1 MNAQGSAVLTAP
13 EPTAPA
19 DPLPTAAPGPRASFV
34 HERFA
39 AFAASAPDRIAI
51 EDARHRLGHRQAL
64 DWADAL
70 ADRLRAEGAGPEQV
84 VGIHLDR
91 SAEAVVT
98 MLAVLRCG
106 AAYLALPPEYPEDR
120 LAFMVRDS
128 GARVVVTG
136 DAGLPAGLANLAVAV
151 PAGRP
156 DGAPRPAS
164 AAPAVVHPESLAYV
178 IYTSG
183 TTGLPKGV
191 GVTHANVANLVGEAQ
206 RYVCFG
212 AEETFLQMSPLAF
225 DPSAVEI
232 WGALAHGSRLV
243 IAAPSYSAVDELPAV
258 LADKGI
264 TTLGLTPPLFHSLI
278 EKRPEA
284 LDGVRQIMVGGDIL
298 SAAKSRVYVDRA
310 EDRGVTPVL
319 MNVYGPTE
327 CSTFVSAQSMAEV
340 PGDTTRVPVGP
351 PIAGAGLYLLDE
363 ELRSVGPG
371 EHGEV
376 YIGGKPVT
384 RGYLDRPGLTAE
396 RFVPDPFAA
405 EPGARMYATGDEGVL
420 DERGVVAVIG
430 RLDRQVKVRGHR
442 VELSELEHTLRRH
455 PDVRDACVLLA
466 DAGGPREQLV
476 AHLAVAP
483 EAGDDV
489 TARLA
494 EHAAAALP
502 AYMCPGRYV
511 VHEQLPLTHTG
522 KVDRKLLAER
532 TDTGPAAETPA
543 AGADSVTPSEPL
555 TAAEETLTAIWRKN
569 FESDTVGLDD
579 DFSLLGGTSIL
590 AISIV
595 ADAQDAGLPLTLV
608 MHYKNPTVRRAAA
621 ALATASDR
629 GTSDE

>member
-1 MNAQGSAVLTAP
+1 MKAQGSAMLTAP
-13 EPTAPA
+13 ERTDPSSTGLPETPPTPVV
-19 DPLPTAAPGPRASFV
+19 RAWFV

-39 AFAASAPDRIAI
+39 AFAASSPGGIAI
-51 EDARHRLGHRQAL
+51 EDSRHRLSYRQAL

-70 ADRLRAEGAGPEQV
+70 ADRLRAEGVGPEQV

-120 LAFMVRDS
+120 LRFMVRDS

-136 DAGLPAGLANLAVAV
+136 DAGLPAGLADLAVAV
-151 PAGRP
+151 PVGRP
-156 DGAPRPAS
+156 ETSPRPAS
-164 AAPAVVHPESLAYV
+164 AIAPAVVRPANLAYV

-206 RYVCFG
+206 RYVRFG
-212 AEETFLQMSPLAF
+212 ADETFLQLSPLAF

-243 IAAPSYSAVDELPAV
+243 IAAPSYSAVDELPSV
-258 LADKGI
+258 LAEKRI
-264 TTLGLTPPLFHSLI
+264 TTLGLTPPLFHSII

-284 LDGVRQIMVGGDIL
+284 LDGIRQIMVGGDIL

-310 EDRGVTPVL
+310 VGRGVPATL

-327 CSTFVSAQSMAEV
+327 CATFVSAQSMAEV
-340 PGDTTRVPVGP
+340 PAETTRVPVGP

-363 ELRSVGPG
+363 ELRPVGLG

-396 RFVPDPFAA
+396 RFLPDPFGT

-442 VELSELEHTLRRH
+442 IELSELEHTLRLH

-466 DAGGPREQLV
+466 DAGSPREQLV
-476 AHLAVAP
+476 AHIAVAP
-483 EAGDDV
+483 GAADDV

-494 EHAAAALP
+494 AHAAAALP

-511 VHEQLPLTHTG
+511 VHQQLPLTHTG
-522 KVDRKLLAER
+522 KVDRKLLAEW
-532 TDTGPAAETPA
+532 TDTGPAAGST
-543 AGADSVTPSEPL
+543 GGGTPSEPL
-555 TAAEETLTAIWRKN
+555 TAAEELLTAIWRKN
-569 FESDTVGLDD
+569 FESEAIGPDD
-579 DFSLLGGTSIL
+579 DFSALGGTSIL
-590 AISIV
+590 AIGIV